1 MQAINLDLN
10 KANDGSACDIGV
22 NIQFSFRPF
31 IDYVTRKIE
40 TEKTEKVVF
49 YQYMLK
55 KFKAYPELWQPVE
68 TDQLPHYVPVFN
80 LIYSAL
86 SPLLTSE
93 TDQLWAISKPLCPC
107 FYFGTSSFYQELMD
121 SHTQQL
127 KGDLQL
133 PSMNQMKRSMLTSF
147 YNLALERFYNFNF
160 TVSDYT
166 VRSIMDAKTKLLKYY
181 RLNVDSRFMEI
192 SFEGELPELKLQNI
206 REHLWNSGTSLE
218 ILGSLLPPE
227 KFKIQGFSV
236 VNLVDVTGEYAL
248 ESVKNII
255 IKHHK
260 CQTGFHHHDVEIAL
274 KTLVGCADVEF
285 GLTPFLQLN
294 GKLVMNH
301 KTGFE
306 SIVARLVKS
315 DASKAAL
322 YEQRL
327 NSYIQHPRRVIFPEI
342 TEKDQRAYPLLKLL
356 VEQGITSFAVFPL
369 YFNDKIVGGLEIY
382 TRDPELFKNY
392 ILSKLESAIPLLS
405 QLMQNLVME
414 FNHEIINIITDKFT
428 ALQPAVAWRFYEAA
442 YNYMCKGDRE
452 EKPSMEHIFFKNL
465 QPFYGAIDIKDSS
478 IKRNLA
484 LRADLDK
491 NLLLLQDLLCAISQ
505 SCNQRLEQGV
515 LNSLPDGNSGEIEK
529 MTDRELLRIEDFLTR
544 QLPAEL
550 MDIAQTQPELEGVI
564 QEYLQKTSDR
574 KQLYAHSLHYEESME
589 KINQVVNSHLEQFNA
604 AVQEIYPCYF
614 EKFRTD
620 GVEYDLYVGK
630 SIAPDIPVP
639 NNLVHRLRFK
649 QLQVMAEIARATAA
663 LLPELPVQMQTTQL
677 IFVYEKLIDISFRLD
692 EQRFDVEGSYNIRYQ
707 MVKKRVDKA
716 TKVDSKER
724 LTQPGKITIIY
735 FNSWEAAEYKGYI
748 QKLQEQQLL
757 MEDIEFLEVEELQG
771 VQGLKAIRVSVL
783 TGP

>member
-10 KANDGSACDIGV
+10 KAIDGSTCDIGV
-22 NIQFSFRPF
+22 DIQFSFRPF
-31 IDYVTRKIE
+31 IDYVIRKTE
-40 TEKTEKVVF
+40 AEKTEKVVF
-49 YQYMLK
+49 YQYILE

-68 TDQLPHYVPVFN
+68 TDQLHKYVPVFDM
-80 LIYSAL
+80 IYTAL

-93 TDQLWAISKPLCPC
+93 TDQLWAISKPVCPC

-121 SHTQQL
+121 SQTKQL
-127 KGDLQL
+127 KADLQL
-133 PSMNQMKRSMLTSF
+133 PSFNQMRRSMLTSF
-147 YNLALERFYNFNF
+147 YNLVLERYYNFNF

-181 RLNVDSRFMEI
+181 RLNVDSRFLEI
-192 SFEGELPELKLQNI
+192 SFDGELPELKLQHI
-206 REHLWNSGTSLE
+206 KEHLWNAGTSLE

-227 KFKIQGFSV
+227 KFKIHGFSV

-248 ESVKNII
+248 DTIKNII
-255 IKHHK
+255 IRHHK
-260 CQTGFHHHDVEIAL
+260 CQIGSHHQDIILAL

-285 GLTPFLQLN
+285 SLIPFLQLN
-294 GKLVMNH
+294 GKLVMSH

-306 SIVARLVKS
+306 SVVAKLVKS
-315 DASKAAL
+315 DAKKAAL

-327 NSYIQHPRRVIFPEI
+327 NNYIQNPRRVIFPEI

-356 VEQGITSFAVFPL
+356 VEQGITSFAIFPL
-369 YFNDKIVGGLEIY
+369 YFNGKIVGGLEVY
-382 TRDPELFKNY
+382 TRDPDLFKNY
-392 ILSKLESAIPLLS
+392 TLSKLESAFPILS
-405 QLMQNLVME
+405 QLMQNLVMD
-414 FNHEIINIITDKFT
+414 FNHEIVNVITDKFT

-442 YNYMCKGDRE
+442 YNYNYKGDQE
-452 EKPSMEHIFFKNL
+452 EQPSMEPIFFKNL

-491 NLLLLQDLLCAISQ
+491 NLLLLQELLCTMRQ
-505 SCNQRLEQGV
+505 NCNQRLKQGV
-515 LNSLPDGNSGEIEK
+515 LNDLPEGGAANVEQ
-529 MTDRELLRIEDFLTR
+529 MTDREVLRIEDFLTR
-544 QLPAEL
+544 LLPVEL
-550 MDIAQTQPELEGVI
+550 MDIAQTQPEMEGII

-574 KQLYAHSLHYEESME
+574 KQQYFYSLQYEESMR
-589 KINQVVNSHLEQFNA
+589 KINQVVNSYLEQFNA

-614 EKFRTD
+614 DKFRTD
-620 GVEYDLYVGK
+620 GVEYDFYVGR
-630 SIAPDIPVP
+630 SIAPEIPVP
-639 NNLVHRLRFK
+639 VNLVHTFRLK
-649 QLQVMAEIARATAA
+649 QLEVMAEIARATAA
-663 LLPELPVQMQTTQL
+663 LLPDLPVHMQTTQL

-735 FNSWEAAEYKGYI
+735 FNSWEAAEYRGYI
-748 QKLQEQQLL
+748 KKLQEQQLL
-757 MEDIEFLEVEELQG
+757 KDDIEYIDVEELQG

-783 TGP
+783 T

>member
-10 KANDGSACDIGV
+10 KAIDGSACDIGV
-22 NIQFSFRPF
+22 DIQFSFRPF
-31 IDYVTRKIE
+31 IDYVIRKTE
-40 TEKTEKVVF
+40 TEKTDKVVF
-49 YQYMLK
+49 YKYILK

-68 TDQLPHYVPVFN
+68 TDQLPKYVPVFDM
-80 LIYSAL
+80 IYSAL

-93 TDQLWAISKPLCPC
+93 TDQLWAISKPVCPC

-121 SHTQQL
+121 SRTKQL
-127 KGDLQL
+127 KSDLQL
-133 PSMNQMKRSMLTSF
+133 PSLNQMKRSMLTSF
-147 YNLALERFYNFNF
+147 YNLVLERYYNFNF

-166 VRSIMDAKTKLLKYY
+166 VRSIMDAETKLLKYY
-181 RLNVDSRFMEI
+181 RLNVDSRFLEI
-192 SFEGELPELKLQNI
+192 SFDGELPELKLQNI
-206 REHLWNSGTSLE
+206 KEHLWNAGNSLQ
-218 ILGSLLPPE
+218 ILESLLPPE
-227 KFKIQGFSV
+227 KFKVYGFAV

-248 ESVKNII
+248 ETIKNII

-260 CQTGFHHHDVEIAL
+260 CRTGFHHHDVEIAL

-306 SIVARLVKS
+306 SIVAKLVKS

-327 NSYIQHPRRVIFPEI
+327 NSYIQNPRRVIFPEI

-392 ILSKLESAIPLLS
+392 ILSKLESAIPMLS
-405 QLMQNLVME
+405 QLMQNLVMD
-414 FNHEIINIITDKFT
+414 FNHEIINVITDKFT
-428 ALQPAVAWRFYEAA
+428 ALQPAVEWRFYEAA
-442 YNYMCKGDRE
+442 YNYLYKGGQE
-452 EKPSMEHIFFKNL
+452 NQEPIENIFFKNL

-491 NLLLLQDLLCAISQ
+491 NLLLLQELLCAMRQ
-505 SCNQRLEQGV
+505 TCNQRFKQGV
-515 LNSLPDGNSGEIEK
+515 LNSLPEGDAGNIEK
-529 MTDRELLRIEDFLTR
+529 MTDREVLRIEDFLTR

-550 MDIAQTQPELEGVI
+550 MDIAQTQPELEKII

-574 KQLYAHSLHYEESME
+574 NQLYVHSLHYEESMQ

-604 AVQEIYPCYF
+604 TVQEIYPCYF

-620 GVEYDLYVGK
+620 GVEYDIYAGK
-630 SIAPDIPVP
+630 SISPNIPVP
-639 NNLVHRLRFK
+639 TNLVHTLRFK
-649 QLQVMAEIARATAA
+649 QLEVMAEIARATAA
-663 LLPELPVQMQTTQL
+663 LLPDLPVHMQTTQL

-716 TKVDSKER
+716 TKIDSKER
-724 LTQPGKITIIY
+724 LTQPGKITVIY
-735 FNSWEAAEYKGYI
+735 FNSWEAAEYRGYI
-748 QKLQEQQLL
+748 KKLQEQQLL
-757 MEDIEFLEVEELQG
+757 LDDIEYIDVEELQG

-783 TGP
+783 T